1 MNYNEAQLLARVQ
14 WEVSAERLS
23 LELTP
28 PAGDE
33 WDQRPRDLEAAVQLA
48 EAALEAVKAAFG
60 LGENDATG
68 SGQSHADGPR
78 AVDASATSA
87 VL

>member
-60 LGENDATG
+60 LGENDAAA
-68 SGQSHADGPR
+68 SGESPADAPG

-87 VL
+87 AL

>member
-1 MNYNEAQLLARVQ
+1 MNYNEAQRLARVQ

-48 EAALEAVKAAFG
+48 EAAFEAVKAAFG
-60 LGENDATG
+60 LGENDAAG
-68 SGQSHADGPR
+68 LRQSPADAPGV
-78 AVDASATSA
+78 VDASASG